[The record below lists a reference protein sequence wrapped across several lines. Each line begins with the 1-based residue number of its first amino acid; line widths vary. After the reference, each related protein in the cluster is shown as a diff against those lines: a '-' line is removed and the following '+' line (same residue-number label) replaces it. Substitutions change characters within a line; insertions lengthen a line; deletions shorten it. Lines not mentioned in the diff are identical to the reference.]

1 METDFQAMQWHGRS
15 LSLHH
20 DHMISGAIW
29 PVDGS
34 LATTN
39 SQVKINAGANLAD
52 QALHRPFRGCGLSI
66 ELRVV
71 SRVPSILSDWRN

>member
-1 METDFQAMQWHGRS
+1 
-15 LSLHH
+15 
-20 DHMISGAIW
+20 MISGAIW

-39 SQVKINAGANLAD
+39 SQVKIKAGANLAGR
-52 QALHRPFRGCGLSI
+52 ALRRPFRGVGLSI

-71 SRVPSILSDWRN
+71 SRIPSILSDLRN